1 MAWYTQQD
9 GVQQGPFEERQVRE
23 WAAAGALRPDAL
35 VWGEGAAGWRTVA
48 EVWGPGEA
56 AGPQRRCARCGTMYP
71 EQWVARWGEMEVCAY
86 CKPRHVA
93 ALREGRTLATAH
105 GEFAGFGERF
115 AARMIDGVIQS
126 VLNFALQI
134 PMLAFISVGAAG
146 ARTSGT
152 APEEIAAKMAGLY
165 GVTFL
170 LQMGVQCAYEVW
182 FLTAKGGTPG
192 KLMLQLQVLD
202 SEGKRLGRKQALG
215 RYFGQFLT
223 GLTLGVGYL
232 LPLWDS
238 EKRALHDMVADT
250 RVMKQ

>member
-1 MAWYTQQD
+1 LAWYTQQD

-23 WAAAGALRPDAL
+23 WASAGALRPDAL

-56 AGPQRRCARCGTMYP
+56 GGPQRRCGRCGTMYP
-71 EQWVARWGEMEVCAY
+71 ERWVARWGEMEVCAY

-93 ALREGRTLATAH
+93 ALREGRALAASH
-105 GEFAGFGERF
+105 GEFAGFGVRF
-115 AARMIDGVIQS
+115 AARMIDGVIQA
-126 VLNFALQI
+126 VLNFALQV
-134 PMLAFISVGAAG
+134 PMLVLVSLAGKGAGAASEQMAG
-146 ARTSGT
+146 
-152 APEEIAAKMAGLY
+152 KMAGLY
-165 GVTFL
+165 GLTFL

-202 SEGKRLGRKQALG
+202 SEGKRLGRRQALG
-215 RYFGQFLT
+215 RYFGHFLT
-223 GLTLGVGYL
+223 SLTMGVGYL
-232 LPLWDS
+232 MPLWDS